1 MYVSVSVFLSVCQS
15 VSVCVRQNASSCLDC
30 DAVGQGG
37 LGCLPKKKSTCKRRN
52 YASLMSMW
60 SVTIVSEPTNTR

>member
-37 LGCLPKKKSTCKRRN
+37 LGCLPKKKVPVKEEIMR
-52 YASLMSMW
+52 
-60 SVTIVSEPTNTR
+60 VS